1 MQVPILDRVLVADL
15 DPVIEN
21 LYRWSDVSGV
31 LLMGVIG
38 GTIARHRGYDIVG
51 FFFIAM
57 FSALGGGMI
66 RDVLINRGTVA
77 AMSSPEYLYLAFA
90 GALIARFVYFKGKI
104 WEHFQAHGDAIVS
117 GLWAATGTVKA
128 LSYGLPFIPCVMMGV
143 FTATGGS
150 MIRDVVTGRVP
161 QIFGG
166 NQPIV
171 IPAVACALI
180 VLGAQQMDVLAW
192 GMVLGPVVSIFLTLL
207 GYWAG
212 WRVDA
217 REDWAPVNDTAAQ
230 LAVLAKKA
238 EAKSRNVGRKLEPM
252 KIRSWR
258 HRQMEKALQRR
269 IEAEVRAGKRRS
281 EAMAD
286 ADEFLEEFSVE
297 LAEIAKA
304 ENAAAEVEAR
314 KEEESGIG
322 VDLTG
327 DSYDD
332 YDESRLETTT
342 DVQVEDHRKMLDLIL
357 ADEKLTDELVS
368 KLMKKYEE
376 KSL

>member
-1 MQVPILDRVLVADL
+1 MLVADL
-15 DPVIEN
+15 DPVIET

-51 FFFIAM
+51 FFYIAM

-90 GALIARFVYFKGKI
+90 GALIARFVYFKGKV

-128 LSYGLPFIPCVMMGV
+128 LSFGLPFIPCVMMGV

-180 VLGAQQMDVLAW
+180 VLGANEMDLLAW
-192 GMVLGPVVSIFLTLL
+192 GMVLGPLVSIVLTLI

-238 EAKSRNVGRKLEPM
+238 EAKSRTVGRRLEPM
-252 KIRSWR
+252 RIRSWR

-286 ADEFLEEFSVE
+286 ADEFLEEFGVE

-304 ENAAAEVEAR
+304 ENAAAEIGTAVG
-314 KEEESGIG
+314 EESGIG
-322 VDLTG
+322 VDLSG
-327 DSYDD
+327 DSYEN
-332 YDESRLETTT
+332 YDESRPEALPEGHV
-342 DVQVEDHRKMLDLIL
+342 DDHRKMLDLIL

-368 KLMKKYEE
+368 RLMKKYEE
-376 KSL
+376 RSM